1 MRIHEA
7 RTVGRVRGGAA
18 DRKETRKRVLVQG
31 HPLTLESMDKLAYLL
46 NALGRRKSALDL
58 MSSCVDLSPHVL
70 GPDHENAK
78 TWLRFKTEWEAED
91 GSRVGGAEA
100 GCNRADRPAGDRA
113 GIVQSF
119 RSMFAT
125 MKLG

>member
-46 NALGRRKSALDL
+46 RALGRRKSALDL

-70 GPDHENAK
+70 GPDHE
-78 TWLRFKTEWEAED
+78 TL
-91 GSRVGGAEA
+91 
-100 GCNRADRPAGDRA
+100 
-113 GIVQSF
+113 
-119 RSMFAT
+119 
-125 MKLG
+125 KLGCVSRRNGRQKTAPGWEEQRQAATELTDRLVIEQELFKVSAACLQQ